1 MAVEIGVLSDT
12 HWPTRVPAIQWEA
25 IEAAFAG
32 VSLILH
38 AGDIETPDVLERLT
52 QIAPVEAVS
61 GDDDQFRL
69 PLRRVVSVG
78 GKHIGLTHGHRPFVI
93 EKRDR
98 VRKLL
103 GFKTD
108 PWNGMFGDLLR
119 WFKDDAIEAIVFG
132 HWHRT
137 YSGVHDGVLLFNP
150 DARHAALADDR
161 ATAFRAPSR
170 AAGLAAPLRSHPA
183 GVPSDPHGRSADH
196 RRRRGT
202 FHRNYRAS
210 PRDVGLSPA
219 HGTYGSS

>member
-1 MAVEIGVLSDT
+1 M
-12 HWPTRVPAIQWEA
+12 
-25 IEAAFAG
+25 
-32 VSLILH
+32 
-38 AGDIETPDVLERLT
+38 
-52 QIAPVEAVS
+52 
-61 GDDDQFRL
+61 
-69 PLRRVVSVG
+69 SVG

-170 AAGLAAPLRSHPA
+170 AAGLAAPLRSHPPPECRPIPT
-183 GVPSDPHGRSADH
+183 VGRLTIGDDGALSTDIIEL
-196 RRRRGT
+196 
-202 FHRNYRAS
+202 
-210 PRDVGLSPA
+210 PRVM
-219 HGTYGSS
+219 

>member
-38 AGDIETPDVLERLT
+38 AGDIETPDVLDRLR

-150 DARHAALADDR
+150 GAVYAPTPDMLRWQMSTRQPFIRRLALPVWLRRSEATPPECRPVPTVGRLTIGDDG
-161 ATAFRAPSR
+161 ALSTEIIE
-170 AAGLAAPLRSHPA
+170 L
-183 GVPSDPHGRSADH
+183 
-196 RRRRGT
+196 
-202 FHRNYRAS
+202 
-210 PRDVGLSPA
+210 PRVM
-219 HGTYGSS
+219 